1 MISLQEEHMAK
12 CLDIAYK
19 TNIPKQQRKA
29 KVAKS
34 PDWQIME
41 KKWRSILTLALD
53 ETEVPGDDEES
64 NAPRNNRMMRRRGRG
79 GSAKS
84 AIDWLPENEAISLD
98 NSESD
103 AFRLAVL
110 LINKQLK
117 RGDWNE
123 DLTAL
128 ENSIREKCLTNGV
141 DAIWQTLGQKT
152 DLLAQFVAFPTAKK
166 KSKTNKKVDISIGR
180 IDVFNNEELADAI
193 EGLSSLCTDASQQI
207 AIQKVQ
213 SQLSAKRSLE
223 VSKNLLELTGNASII
238 SVILAI
244 SSNAESTKPLKELAK
259 IDKELAQEFEDLT
272 RLISGEVK
280 DWKASTSAEDNGLA
294 RARARYAWLNFPE
307 SVSKLPPQ
315 EIAKGIEI
323 LESIPNS
330 QTQVQNLKWLYL
342 SALAKSGESKQA
354 GDLLISN
361 TLDHSIE
368 IEKLYDLVYSLKSEE
383 VDAWL
388 INQMISLDEG
398 ALQYIA
404 NHSNSS
410 LELKNECYKQIQDI
424 GGEAWEESSVLA
436 VEIFAQ
442 KLEIR
447 RLSKILTE
455 NDIAPLSNPYEAL
468 LSYHILATNSEQ
480 DLWEKFVEIRRQA
493 LTTIHST
500 DPPAYLSSMAQSLIM
515 LMEGNK
521 VDDDPFTVL
530 PKKAYQALKQARH
543 ALKQGGTG
551 IASRTHIEHLQN
563 SLEKA
568 ELSNLEENLLSV
580 LIATLNLNQATI
592 SLQHGEADEEIF
604 ATLNQLV
611 EGSNIPTRL
620 VRSVRQLVFDHDIGL
635 EQLVTWYQQNNPL
648 SPWHTLAR
656 AALFAQNNDELN
668 AAREYRRVAE
678 SGAFDFEH
686 SMVLYRKS
694 IIHLAHAEQWK
705 EAVDLLDNQP
715 ALRTAITKRFQL
727 YLRVSFTASNQKTN
741 EATQLLKNFV
751 RRTKQVQEENL
762 DGEMIEKTINFFA
775 EDELDNLRNYPF
787 EHSRVLPP
795 EPFSGRVTAALNSV
809 QRNKRRTR
817 HGFDGR
823 FRNEMLQNPPSIM
836 ALYDIARDSADKN
849 PIEGLMYLERA
860 QNSGKFSTSEMKRL
874 YDAERSLFATHK
886 REIPNSSRRY
896 LKNLA
901 LPPLVIVDTNIL
913 VDALVDKI
921 AHSLELASETSLDSF
936 EHDNFHKVLLSRAD
950 AGRINLWL
958 PSIVKHEIRELS
970 KRHNKLKAKFQSSLV
985 KPEVLDSVFEDKKIA
1000 TLVDEIIAEFNR
1012 WKPIDIHLEKE
1023 AIEQEYVDEIT
1034 EFLAEYLEIYEEL
1047 TEMKVAREPK
1057 QNRTKI
1063 GANKVFPEDADR
1075 QIMAIVKLL
1084 AAQSLEGL
1092 GSILVATRDGDF
1104 TLTARAF
1111 EERFGYGIIK
1121 NSKMLNSWLG

>member
-1 MISLQEEHMAK
+1 MAK

-19 TNIPKQQRKA
+19 TNIPRQQRKA

-34 PDWQIME
+34 PDWQIMK

-53 ETEVPGDDEES
+53 ETEVPGDDEDS
-64 NAPRNNRMMRRRGRG
+64 SAPRTNRMTRRRGRG
-79 GSAKS
+79 GSPKS
-84 AIDWLPENEAISLD
+84 AIDWLPESEEILSD
-98 NSESD
+98 NSDSD

-110 LINKQLK
+110 LVNKQLK
-117 RGDWNE
+117 RGEWND
-123 DLTAL
+123 DLTTL

-166 KSKTNKKVDISIGR
+166 KTKSSKKVDVSIGR
-180 IDVFNNEELADAI
+180 IDVFDNEELANAI
-193 EGLSSLCTDASQQI
+193 DQLSPLCTAASQQI
-207 AIQKVQ
+207 AIQKIQ

-223 VSKNLLELTGNASII
+223 VNKDLLELTGNASII
-238 SVILAI
+238 SVMLAI
-244 SSNAESTKPLKELAK
+244 SSQSESSKQIKELAK
-259 IDKELAQEFEDLT
+259 VNKELAEEFEDLT
-272 RLISGEVK
+272 RLIVGEVK
-280 DWKASTSAEDNGLA
+280 DWKASISGGDNGLA
-294 RARARYAWLNFPE
+294 RARARFAWLNFPD
-307 SVSKLPPQ
+307 SVSNLPPD
-315 EIAKGIEI
+315 EIATGIEI

-330 QTQVQNLKWLYL
+330 QVQVQNLKWLYL
-342 SALAKSGESKQA
+342 SALAKSGDSKQA
-354 GDLLISN
+354 ADLLISN
-361 TLDHSIE
+361 NLDHSIE
-368 IEKLYDLVYSLKSEE
+368 IEKLYDLVCSLNSPG
-383 VDAWL
+383 VDDWL
-388 INQMISLDEG
+388 VHQMTSLDEG
-398 ALQYIA
+398 ALLYIA
-404 NHSNSS
+404 NHDNSS
-410 LELKNECYKQIQDI
+410 LNLKNECFKQIQDI
-424 GGEAWEESSVLA
+424 AGEAWEESSVQA
-436 VEIFAQ
+436 IEVFAQ

-447 RLSKILTE
+447 RLSKILTN
-455 NDIAPLSNPYEAL
+455 NDLAPLSHPYEAL
-468 LSYHILATNSEQ
+468 LSYHILATNNQQ
-480 DLWEKFVEIRRQA
+480 DLWEKLVDIRRQA
-493 LTTIHST
+493 LTSIHSIE
-500 DPPAYLSSMAQSLIM
+500 PPAYLSSMAQSLIM
-515 LMEGNK
+515 LMEGNS
-521 VDDDPFTVL
+521 VGDDPFTML
-530 PKKAYQALKQARH
+530 PKKAYQALKQARN

-551 IASRTHIEHLQN
+551 IASRTHIKHLQN

-592 SLQHGEADEEIF
+592 SLQHGEADEEIY
-604 ATLNQLV
+604 ASLNRLV
-611 EGSNIPTRL
+611 VGSDIPTRL
-620 VRSVRQLVFDHDIGL
+620 IRSVRQLVFDHDIGL
-635 EQLVTWYQQNNPL
+635 EQLVTWYQQNDPL

-678 SGAFDFEH
+678 SGEFDFEH

-705 EAVDLLDNQP
+705 EAVDLLDSKP
-715 ALRTAITKRFQL
+715 AMRTAITKRFQL
-727 YLRVSFTASNQKTN
+727 YLRVSFTASSQNTN
-741 EATQLLKNFV
+741 KATQLLKDFV
-751 RRTKQVQEENL
+751 RRTKQIQEENI
-762 DGEMIEKTINFFA
+762 DGEIVEKTINFFA

-787 EHSRVLPP
+787 EHSRVLPV

-836 ALYDIARDSADKN
+836 ELYDIARDSADKN
-849 PIEGLMYLERA
+849 PIDGLMYLERA
-860 QNSGKFSTSEMKRL
+860 QNSGKFSTSQMKRL
-874 YDAERSLFATHK
+874 YDTERTLFATHK
-886 REIPNSSRRY
+886 QQIPNSSRRY

-958 PSIVKHEIRELS
+958 PSIVKHEINQLS
-970 KRHNKLKAKFQSSLV
+970 KRHNKLKAKFESSLV
-985 KPEVLDSVFEDKKIA
+985 KPEILDSVFEDDKIGK
-1000 TLVDEIIAEFNR
+1000 LVGEIIAEFNR
-1012 WKPIDIHLEKE
+1012 WKPIDIHLEKD
-1023 AIEQEYVDEIT
+1023 ANQKEYVDEIT
-1034 EFLAEYLEIYEEL
+1034 EFLEEYFEIYEEL
-1047 TEMKVAREPK
+1047 TAMKVAREPK

-1063 GANKVFPEDADR
+1063 GGNKVFPEDADR
-1075 QIMAIVKLL
+1075 QIMAIAKRL
-1084 AAQSLEGL
+1084 ASQSLEGL

-1121 NSKMLNSWLG
+1121 NSQMLNAWLN

>member
-1 MISLQEEHMAK
+1 M
-12 CLDIAYK
+12 DIAFK
-19 TNIPKQQRKA
+19 SNIPKQQRKA

-34 PDWQIME
+34 ADWLIMD

-53 ETEVPGDDEES
+53 ETEIPGDDEDTNS
-64 NAPRNNRMMRRRGRG
+64 PRNNRMMRRRGRG
-79 GSAKS
+79 SSPKS
-84 AIDWLPENEAISLD
+84 AIDWLPDNDAISSD
-98 NSESD
+98 ESESD

-117 RGDWNE
+117 RGEWND
-123 DLTAL
+123 DLTTL

-141 DAIWQTLGQKT
+141 DTIWQTLGQKT

-166 KSKTNKKVDISIGR
+166 KSKTNKKIDISIGR

-193 EGLSSLCTDASQQI
+193 DELSSLCTDASQQI

-223 VSKNLLELTGNASII
+223 VSKNLLELTGKASII

-280 DWKASTSAEDNGLA
+280 DWKVSTSGEDNGLA
-294 RARARYAWLNFPE
+294 RARARFAWLNFPE
-307 SVSKLPPQ
+307 SVSKLPPE
-315 EIAKGIEI
+315 EIAKGLEI

-342 SALAKSGESKQA
+342 SALAKSGDSKQA
-354 GDLLISN
+354 ADLLISN

-368 IEKLYDLVYSLKSEE
+368 IEKLYDLICSLKSEE
-383 VDAWL
+383 VYAWL
-388 INQMISLDEG
+388 INQMVSLDEG

-424 GGEAWEESSVLA
+424 GGEAWEESSVQA

-455 NDIAPLSNPYEAL
+455 NDIAPLSHPYEAL

-500 DPPAYLSSMAQSLIM
+500 EPPAYLSSMAQSLIM

-521 VDDDPFTVL
+521 VDIEPFMIL
-530 PKKAYQALKQARH
+530 DRNGFKALKLARH
-543 ALKQGGTG
+543 ALKQGGSG
-551 IASRTHIEHLQN
+551 ITSRTHIKHLKKSIEQ
-563 SLEKA
+563 SDLSTLEY
-568 ELSNLEENLLSV
+568 NLLSV

-611 EGSNIPTRL
+611 EGSNIPTSL

-678 SGAFDFEH
+678 SREFDFEH

-751 RRTKQVQEENL
+751 RRTKQVQEENM

-886 REIPNSSRRY
+886 REIPNSARRY

-921 AHSLELASETSLDSF
+921 AHSLELAIETSLDSF

-985 KPEVLDSVFEDKKIA
+985 KPEVLDSVFEDKKI
-1000 TLVDEIIAEFNR
+1000 TKLVDEIIAEFNR
-1012 WKPIDIHLEKE
+1012 WKPIDIHLEQE
-1023 AIEQEYVDEIT
+1023 AKGEEISA
-1034 EFLAEYLEIYEEL
+1034 EIKNFLSEHVEIYEEL
-1047 TEMKVAREPK
+1047 TDMKRELGIPK
-1057 QNRTKI
+1057 KIRTQINGK
-1063 GANKVFPEDADR
+1063 KVFPELPD
-1075 QIMAIVKLL
+1075 QEIMCNGKVL
-1084 AAQSLEGL
+1084 ASKPLEGL
-1092 GSILVATRDGDF
+1092 GSVLIASKDSDF
-1104 TLTARAF
+1104 TVVSRAF

-1121 NSKMLNSWLG
+1121 NSKMLNSWLS

>member
-1 MISLQEEHMAK
+1 MAN

-19 TNIPKQQRKA
+19 SNIPKQQRKA

-34 PDWQIME
+34 ADWQIME

-53 ETEVPGDDEES
+53 ETEVPGEDEEG
-64 NAPRNNRMMRRRGRG
+64 NAPRTNRIMRRRGRG
-79 GSAKS
+79 SNAKS
-84 AIDWLPENEAISLD
+84 VIDWLPENEAISSNNND
-98 NSESD
+98 SD

-123 DLTAL
+123 DLSAL
-128 ENSIREKCLTNGV
+128 ENSIRENCLTNGV
-141 DAIWQTLGQKT
+141 DAIWQILGQKT

-166 KSKTNKKVDISIGR
+166 KSKKSKRVDISIGR
-180 IDVFNNEELADAI
+180 IDVFNSRELADAI
-193 EGLSSLCTDASQQI
+193 DGLSSLCAEASHQI
-207 AIQKVQ
+207 AIQKIQ
-213 SQLSAKRSLE
+213 SQLSAKRPLE
-223 VSKNLLELTGNASII
+223 VSKNLLELTGKASII

-244 SSNAESTKPLKELAK
+244 ASNTESKNPIKELAK

-272 RLISGEVK
+272 RLIDGEVK
-280 DWKASTSAEDNGLA
+280 DWKASINAGDNGLA
-294 RARARYAWLNFPE
+294 RARARFAWLNFPE
-307 SVSKLPPQ
+307 SVSKLPPE
-315 EIAKGIEI
+315 EIANGVKI

-342 SALAKSGESKQA
+342 SSLAESGDSKQA
-354 GDLLISN
+354 ADLLISN
-361 TLDHSIE
+361 NLDYSIE
-368 IEKLYDLVYSLKSEE
+368 IEKLYDLVCSLNSAE
-383 VDAWL
+383 VDGWL
-388 INQMISLDEG
+388 MNQMQSLDEG
-398 ALQYIA
+398 ALQYLA

-410 LELKNECYKQIQDI
+410 LDLKNECHKKIQDI
-424 GGEAWEESSVLA
+424 GGEAWEESSVQA

-447 RLSKILTE
+447 RLSKILAE
-455 NDIAPLSNPYEAL
+455 DDLAPLSHPYEAL

-480 DLWEKFVEIRRQA
+480 DLWDKFVEIRQQA
-493 LTTIHST
+493 LTSIHST
-500 DPPAYLSSMAQSLIM
+500 EPPGYLSPMAQSLIM
-515 LMEGNK
+515 LMEGSK

-543 ALKQGGTG
+543 ALKQDGTG
-551 IASRTHIEHLQN
+551 IASRTHIKHLEN
-563 SLEKA
+563 SLELA

-592 SLQHGEADEEIF
+592 SLQHGDADEEIF
-604 ATLNQLV
+604 TTLNQLV
-611 EGSNIPTRL
+611 VGSNIPTRL

-668 AAREYRRVAE
+668 AAREYRRAAE
-678 SGAFDFEH
+678 SKEFNFEH

-705 EAVDLLDNQP
+705 EAVDLLDKQP

-727 YLRVSFTASNQKTN
+727 YLRVSLTATNQKTN
-741 EATQLLKNFV
+741 KATQLLKDFV
-751 RRTKQVQEENL
+751 RRKKQVQEENM
-762 DGEMIEKTINFFA
+762 DGEIVEKTINFFA

-787 EHSRVLPP
+787 EHSRVLPA

-817 HGFDGR
+817 NGFDGR

-860 QNSGKFSTSEMKRL
+860 QNSGKFSAPEMKRL

-921 AHSLELASETSLDSF
+921 AHILELASETSLDLF

-985 KPEVLDSVFEDKKIA
+985 KPEVLDSVFEGGKINI
-1000 TLVDEIIAEFNR
+1000 LVDEIIAEFNR
-1012 WKPIDIHLEKE
+1012 WRPIDIHLEKE
-1023 AIEQEYVDEIT
+1023 SVEQVFVDEIT
-1034 EFLAEYLEIYEEL
+1034 EFLREYVEIYEEL
-1047 TEMKVAREPK
+1047 TEMKIAREPK

-1063 GANKVFPEDADR
+1063 GSKKVFPEDADR
-1075 QIMAIVKLL
+1075 QIMAIGKLL
-1084 AAQSLEGL
+1084 ATQSLEGL

-1121 NSKMLNSWLG
+1121 NSKMLNAWLS